1 MSRWPWQFRSASF
14 DARAQAQAI
23 AFERMRHPVQQIA
36 AQALDEIIE
45 AISDPTIA
53 AIFIAASKPF
63 ALKRAIERLH
73 KLVVGGT
80 GSGKSTYIR
89 LLLTTRGVDSAMRVA
104 AACRARRR
112 DLDAAL
118 LDTETLI
125 VDPKDDAPR
134 FKTAFAAA
142 YCMAPPDTQRVLR
155 GSFLSIE
162 VQPDRVTPRPLLT
175 RQRSVSVEFQAQLT
189 TDILVLTSPADFSA
203 TVQALLFQL
212 LRLLLHAYDDAPL
225 DPIACHVLFTDAAY
239 RHTLLHRCPADL
251 ANYFGRLQEHA
262 SPQTIAA
269 LLRRLEMFLSHAE
282 IRAMLGPPGG
292 TSVGGKTRRITIAD
306 CGTTLLPPSVGLA
319 LANLL
324 VTEVGLVA
332 GTRDRS
338 IEKTVFL
345 DESTYVLSQLSSLL
359 ARFLNVLRV
368 LRSSNTSFWFAAQSL
383 QSLPAFAIEEILTNV
398 GQVVAFQSRDDIAAI
413 LSPHMYAVPGDTRR
427 EHERRS
433 AFVRDLTSLPPR
445 EAVLWVKGY
454 DAFRTRIADVT
465 DPVKASGI
473 PERELLDIFDSEL
486 AAGSTIT
493 LETADRLL
501 AAWRAANL
509 PGSPIRTAAAA
520 AQRSGETRSMRSIF
534 GLEEEGA

>member
-1 MSRWPWQFRSASF
+1 MSSWTPFGGKSF
-14 DARAQAQAI
+14 AARAQAQAM
-23 AFERMRHPVQQIA
+23 AFERMRAQPHPEITTRATV
-36 AQALDEIIE
+36 DEIIH
-45 AISDPTIA
+45 AISDPRLA
-53 AIFIAASKPF
+53 AIFTAAGRAF
-63 ALKRAIERLH
+63 ALKRETERLH
-73 KLVVGGT
+73 KLIVGGT
-80 GSGKSTYIR
+80 GSGKSTYVR
-89 LLLTTRGVDSAMRVA
+89 LLLTARTMESALRVA
-104 AACRARRR
+104 TARRSAR
-112 DLDAAL
+112 SDLDGAL
-118 LDTETLI
+118 LDIEAI
-125 VDPKDDAPR
+125 AIDPKDDAGR
-134 FKTAFAAA
+134 IKMAFAAA
-142 YCMAPPDTQRVLR
+142 YRMSPADAQRVLR
-155 GSFLSIE
+155 GSFLAVE
-162 VQPDRVTPRPLLT
+162 VRSDRVTPRPLLT

-225 DPIACHVLFTDAAY
+225 DPIACHVLLTDAAY

-269 LLRRLEMFLSHAE
+269 LLRRLQMLLSHTE
-282 IRAMLGPPGG
+282 IRAMLGSPGG

-345 DESTYVLSQLSSLL
+345 DESTYVLSQLPSLL

-413 LSPHMYAVPGDTRR
+413 LAPHEYVAPGDTRR

-433 AFVRDLTSLPPR
+433 AFMRDLTSLPPR

-454 DAFRTRIADVT
+454 DAFRTRIADVA

-473 PERELLDIFDSEL
+473 SERELLDIFDSEL

-493 LETADRLL
+493 LEAADRLL
-501 AAWRAANL
+501 AEWRVANL
-509 PGSPIRTAAAA
+509 PASPIRTAAAA
-520 AQRSGETRSMRSIF
+520 TQRSGEKPSMRSIF
-534 GLEEEGA
+534 GLEEDA